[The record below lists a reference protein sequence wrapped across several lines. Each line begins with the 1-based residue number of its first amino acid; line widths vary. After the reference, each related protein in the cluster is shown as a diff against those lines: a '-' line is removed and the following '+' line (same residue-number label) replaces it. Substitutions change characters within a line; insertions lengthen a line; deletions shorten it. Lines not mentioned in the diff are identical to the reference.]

1 MPFPKKMWQDPRFL
15 LYLYLLYLFKVE
27 LINQL
32 EKKIIIYFVAINLVI
47 AFDFRVKK
55 WKKHNSSISVNVE
68 EKD

>member
-1 MPFPKKMWQDPRFL
+1 MWQDPWFL
-15 LYLYLLYLFKVE
+15 LCLYLLYVFKVE

-32 EKKIIIYFVAINLVI
+32 EKKIIIYFVTINLVI

-55 WKKHNSSISVNVE
+55 WKKQNSSISINVE